1 MLIQSCTQDLIN
13 IAAISYYL
21 SIIIKAVGATTAGI
35 AMAIPVL
42 YKIYFLPA
50 RFNVQ
55 TLNTYS

>member
-21 SIIIKAVGATTAGI
+21 SIIIKAVGAITAST

-42 YKIYFLPA
+42 YK
-50 RFNVQ
+50 RFISYQ
-55 TLNTYS
+55 LGSMFKL